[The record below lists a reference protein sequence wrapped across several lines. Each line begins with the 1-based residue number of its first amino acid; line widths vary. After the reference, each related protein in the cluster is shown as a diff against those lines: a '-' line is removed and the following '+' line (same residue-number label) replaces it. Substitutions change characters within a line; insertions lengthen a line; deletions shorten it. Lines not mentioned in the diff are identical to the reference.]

1 MTSGN
6 DRVLIDAG
14 LSYRAI
20 QQRLD
25 SLGVAA
31 DTLRAVLITHAHVD
45 HVRSAGM
52 LSRKHGI
59 PIYVTEA
66 TRNAWGE
73 GVQKVAA
80 WEFLLPGRGVTFG
93 AMQFVPFGVC
103 HDADDTLGFRINTPD
118 GAIGFA
124 TDVGRITEDLISRFA
139 TCRLLVMESN
149 HAVELLRVSPYAA
162 SVRSRI
168 AGNDGHLSNEDVAA
182 FVRDHLGA
190 DVCCIVLAHLS
201 RVNNVSEIAKM
212 SCLEALC
219 AVRRDDVRV
228 VVADQDRPT
237 PTIDLA
243 GLSRYSSR
251 LAPTQ
256 SGLTQTYLPFA

>member
-1 MTSGN
+1 VTSDN

-14 LSYRAI
+14 LSYRAMR
-20 QQRLD
+20 QRLD

-73 GVQKVAA
+73 SAQKVAD
-80 WEFLLPGRGVTFG
+80 WEFLLPGRVVTFG

-139 TCRLLVMESN
+139 TCHLLVMESN

-168 AGNDGHLSNEDVAA
+168 AGDDGHLSNEDVAA

-190 DVCCIVLAHLS
+190 DVRCIVLAHLS
-201 RVNNVSEIAKM
+201 RVNNVPEIAKM

-243 GLSRYSSR
+243 GLSRSSAR

-256 SGLTQTYLPFA
+256 LGLTQTYLPFA

>member
-1 MTSGN
+1 VTSDN

-25 SLGVAA
+25 SLGLTA
-31 DTLRAVLITHAHVD
+31 DALRAVLITHAHVD

-66 TRNAWGE
+66 TRAAWGE
-73 GVQKVAA
+73 GAKKVAD
-80 WEFLLPGRGVTFG
+80 WKFLLPGRTVAFG

-103 HDADDTLGFRINTPD
+103 HDADDTLGFRVNTPD

-124 TDVGRITEDLISRFA
+124 TDVGKITEDLISRFA
-139 TCRLLVMESN
+139 ACRVLVMESN

-168 AGNDGHLSNEDVAA
+168 AGDDGHLSNEDVAT

-190 DVCCIVLAHLS
+190 DVRCIVLAHLS
-201 RVNNVSEIAKM
+201 RVNNVPEIAKM
-212 SCLEALC
+212 SCLDALC
-219 AVRRDDVRV
+219 AVGREDVRV

-243 GLSRYSSR
+243 SLSRYSAR

-256 SGLTQTYLPFA
+256 SGLTQSDLPFA

>member
-1 MTSGN
+1 MTSDT

-20 QQRLD
+20 QQRLE
-25 SLGVAA
+25 SLGLAA

-66 TRNAWGE
+66 SRTAWGE
-73 GVQKVAA
+73 GAQKVAN
-80 WEFLLPGRGVTFG
+80 WKFLLPDRTVAFG

-103 HDADDTLGFRINTPD
+103 HDADDTLGFRVNTPD

-124 TDVGRITEDLISRFA
+124 TDVGKITEDLISRFA
-139 TCRLLVMESN
+139 ACRVLVMESN

-168 AGNDGHLSNEDVAA
+168 AGDDGHLSNEDVAT

-190 DVCCIVLAHLS
+190 DVRCIVLAHLS
-201 RVNNVSEIAKM
+201 RVNNVPEIAKM
-212 SCLEALC
+212 SCLDALC
-219 AVRRDDVRV
+219 AVGREDVRV

-243 GLSRYSSR
+243 SLSRYSAR

-256 SGLTQTYLPFA
+256 SGLTQTDLPFA